1 MAEHS
6 IEETQGV
13 DDGSRWVP
21 PPLPKPFTNGTEPT
35 GHQRRRRDGEI
46 PFPSL
51 LSFPHLKKEEPKSGK
66 KKNNQK
72 KNPNKKP
79 NKLVFSSVLESTWI
93 NNGSRTRAAGTIN
106 FLCPRPKKE
115 AAAALPAAGVQRE
128 EDAARRLIVG
138 RGWWGWGAQL
148 CFAL

>member
-1 MAEHS
+1 M
-6 IEETQGV
+6 GPV
-13 DDGSRWVP
+13 GSHLLSP
-21 PPLPKPFTNGTEPT
+21 NPLPMARSPRGISAGAEMEKSL
-35 GHQRRRRDGEI
+35 
-46 PFPSL
+46 SL
-51 LSFPHLKKEEPKSGK
+51 LFFLSLISKKRSQKVEK
-66 KKNNQK
+66 KKQPK
-72 KNPNKKP
+72 KKTNKKP

>member
-1 MAEHS
+1 M
-6 IEETQGV
+6 GPV
-13 DDGSRWVP
+13 GSHLLSP
-21 PPLPKPFTNGTEPT
+21 NPLPMARSPRGISAGAEMEKSL
-35 GHQRRRRDGEI
+35 
-46 PFPSL
+46 SL
-51 LSFPHLKKEEPKSGK
+51 LFFLSLISKKRSQKVEK
-66 KKNNQK
+66 KKT
-72 KNPNKKP
+72 NKKP

>member
-66 KKNNQK
+66 KKTTKKKTPTKNQTSLFFQACW
-72 KNPNKKP
+72 NP
-79 NKLVFSSVLESTWI
+79 L
-93 NNGSRTRAAGTIN
+93 G
-106 FLCPRPKKE
+106 
-115 AAAALPAAGVQRE
+115 
-128 EDAARRLIVG
+128 
-138 RGWWGWGAQL
+138 
-148 CFAL
+148 